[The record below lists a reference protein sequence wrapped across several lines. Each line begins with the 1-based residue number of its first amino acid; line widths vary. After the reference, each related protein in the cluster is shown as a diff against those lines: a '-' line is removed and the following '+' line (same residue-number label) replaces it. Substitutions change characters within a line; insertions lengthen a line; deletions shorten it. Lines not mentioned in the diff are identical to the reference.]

1 MIPKI
6 IHYCW
11 FGRGE
16 IPQSV
21 SACIAS
27 WHQYMPNWEYRL
39 WNEESFVRFAQ
50 STAISQQNT
59 IIHLA
64 KPADQNE
71 GNHRPSTIDKPSQNS
86 KVEGQQ
92 SITFEEVLKS
102 MSVYAYEAYLAKKY
116 AFVSD
121 YVRLWVL
128 KHFGGVYLDTDV
140 EVFKSF
146 DPLLTHAAF
155 AGFEGSKHIPVG
167 TCVMASIPHGEWVSE
182 QLKSYE
188 GRQFFKPDGS
198 FDMTTNVQFITAN
211 MAQNGFLQNGLEQ
224 DYKDLHVFP
233 VDFFSPRH
241 TTGEYIRTD
250 NTYCEHKGLGSWSE
264 NNKGW
269 KLKLRSL
276 IGQKNMTRLIKLK
289 RKIVG

>member
-16 IPQSV
+16 LPQLV
-21 SACIAS
+21 RGCMAS
-27 WHQYMPNWEYRL
+27 WHQYMPDWEYRL
-39 WNEESFVRFAQ
+39 WDEESFVHCFQ
-50 STAISQQNT
+50 SIGISQQDP
-59 IIHLA
+59 ISHLA
-64 KPADQNE
+64 ESADQSG
-71 GNHRPSTIDKPSQNS
+71 GNPSAIEDLTLKSDVGCLKSGI
-86 KVEGQQ
+86 
-92 SITFEEVLKS
+92 FEEILKS
-102 MSVYAYEAYLAKKY
+102 MSEYAYEAYQAKKY

-121 YVRLWVL
+121 YVRLWALEKYGGLYMDVDFEVYKPFDNLL
-128 KHFGGVYLDTDV
+128 KY
-140 EVFKSF
+140 E
-146 DPLLTHAAF
+146 AF
-155 AGFEGSKHIPVG
+155 AGFEGSKHLPVMMG
-167 TCVMASIPHGEWVSE
+167 VCASIPHGEWVSE

-188 GRQFFKPDGS
+188 GRHFFKPDGS

-211 MAQNGFLQNGLEQ
+211 MAQNGFLQNGQEQ

-269 KLKLRSL
+269 KSKLRSL